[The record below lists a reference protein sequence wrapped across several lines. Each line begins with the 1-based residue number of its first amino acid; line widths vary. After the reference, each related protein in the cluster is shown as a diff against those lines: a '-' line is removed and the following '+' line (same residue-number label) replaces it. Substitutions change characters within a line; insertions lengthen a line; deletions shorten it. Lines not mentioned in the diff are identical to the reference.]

1 MKSFITQEVCNV
13 ISTGR
18 RVIMDRIT
26 TDLLENGLIMKGQV
40 DRLSAKGIHESLILR
55 DITLSGFMTMNRLVR
70 FIVQQVRDG
79 LYNLSIIDN
88 YDYISEKTVL
98 EELALEL
105 HLLSVDLDSLDM
117 DYYLTERMPLAQLK
131 KHNFI
136 PISQDDMSVTVAFH
150 DPLDILAQE
159 AAQRL
164 FPRKIVKIALAPK
177 KQIAAYLYKIELKDS
192 VKGLVKKVKEELNSI
207 SSLEDQQQAS
217 SILLLIDVILKTC
230 INGRASDIHI
240 EPTEKNCVVR
250 GRVDGKLSEMFIF
263 EKSIYPPLSSR
274 LKLLANLD
282 IAEKRKP
289 QDGRFSTTV
298 ASLEYDFRIS
308 TLPILYGESIV
319 MRVLDKQKALVK
331 LEDAG
336 MDTAS
341 YNKLLKGLSSP
352 FGIILVTGP
361 TGSGKTT
368 TLYGALNEL
377 RNVEDKVITVE
388 DPVEYRMNLIQQ
400 VQINP
405 KVGLGFAE
413 SLRSILRQDPDKI
426 MIGEIRDKET
436 LEIAIKAALTGH
448 MVISTLHTND
458 SISSIPRMVDMGIQH
473 YLISGALVAIQAQRL
488 VRKIC
493 THCKAEESLPS
504 SVLADLK
511 DVIPKNAKFYKGK
524 GCRECGD
531 SGYMGREMICEVLN
545 ISDDLS
551 SLIAK
556 GSSKEVLL
564 EQAKKE
570 GFVDLYHNGIQK
582 ALDGVTT
589 IEEILKVTKG

>member
-1 MKSFITQEVCNV
+1 V
-13 ISTGR
+13 
-18 RVIMDRIT
+18 DRIT
-26 TDLLENGLIMKGQV
+26 TDLLANGYIMKSQV
-40 DRLSAKGIHESLILR
+40 DRLSAKGIHDYLILR
-55 DITLSGFMTMNRLVR
+55 DITLSGFMTMDRLVR

-79 LYNLSIIDN
+79 VYNLNIIEN
-88 YDYISEKTVL
+88 YDYINERVVL
-98 EELALEL
+98 EKLASELN
-105 HLLSVDLDSLDM
+105 LLFLDLDSIDM
-117 DYYLTERMPLAQLK
+117 DYTLTQKVPLAQIK
-131 KHNFI
+131 KHNIF
-136 PISQDDMSVTVAFH
+136 PVYQDEMSVTVAFD
-150 DPLDILAQE
+150 DPLNIDAQE
-159 AAQRL
+159 ATQRL
-164 FPRKIVKIALAPK
+164 FPRKILRIALATK
-177 KQIAAYLYKIELKDS
+177 KQIATYLNKVELKGS
-192 VKGLVKKVKEELNSI
+192 VKGLVKKIKDELNSI
-207 SSLEDQQQAS
+207 ASLEEQQEAS

-230 INGRASDIHI
+230 IQGRASDIHI

-263 EKSIYPPLSSR
+263 EKDIYPPLSSR

-289 QDGRFSTTV
+289 QDGRFSTAV
-298 ASLEYDFRIS
+298 GKSEYDFRIS

-319 MRVLDKQKALVK
+319 MRVLDKEKALVR

-336 MDTAS
+336 MDSVS
-341 YNKLLKGLSSP
+341 YQKLLKGLQAP
-352 FGIILVTGP
+352 YGIILVTGP

-400 VQINP
+400 VQVNA
-405 KVGLGFAE
+405 KVGLSFADA
-413 SLRSILRQDPDKI
+413 LRSILRQDPDKI
-426 MIGEIRDKET
+426 MIGEIRDQET

-458 SISSIPRMVDMGIQH
+458 SISAIPRMVDMGIQH

-493 THCKAEESLPS
+493 THCKIEEDVPS

-511 DVIPKNAKFYKGK
+511 DYIPAGAKFYKGE
-524 GCRECGD
+524 GCKECGD
-531 SGYMGREMICEVLN
+531 TGYMGREMICEVLN
-545 ISDDLS
+545 ISENLS

-556 GSSKEVLL
+556 GASKEIML
-564 EQAKKE
+564 EQAKKD
-570 GFVDLYHNGIQK
+570 GFIGLYENGIQK
-582 ALDGVTT
+582 ALDGITS
-589 IEEILKVTKG
+589 IEEIFKVAKG